1 MERRRPS
8 VSSLLSSLFSPRLPF
23 FCLLSA
29 FLFNGSS
36 SFRSSPLPTRT
47 AAQRPYFL
55 PMRMQ
60 RRASERRASADE
72 KEWTMVE
79 DWALLDAVPEFT
91 VRGGGSG
98 SSETVATF
106 WQQLTAA
113 TPALARKSAEEVEL
127 RAIELRARRKLES
140 NGTAAVA
147 AAAAAAGPSPQALE
161 QWRRLE
167 DGRFAGRLSLG
178 GSSVA
183 VAVELEGRLASGSE
197 AAQTGG
203 FVVALGGR
211 IYELG
216 EPSAAQLA
224 EEPAAAAVAVAG
236 GSSGLD
242 GSGGVASLGG
252 GKTSLGD
259 GMLRVP
265 WGGVMAS
272 SAAAMAGAAV
282 LAGMVGFGAGL
293 ASSLSIESEQSQ
305 QLQQQQQ
312 QSPPPQMS
320 TVTVYR
326 SSSVDPKTFSATSLP
341 MLPPATPQQQQQSL
355 DVPAKV
361 PLTIAEQR
369 KRQEI
374 AISGQELRIEKEE
387 MATARLDMRIK
398 VDKQRLTEQKERL
411 SELRRVEAE
420 KGGDAL
426 FELPR

>member
-1 MERRRPS
+1 
-8 VSSLLSSLFSPRLPF
+8 
-23 FCLLSA
+23 
-29 FLFNGSS
+29 
-36 SFRSSPLPTRT
+36 
-47 AAQRPYFL
+47 
-55 PMRMQ
+55 
-60 RRASERRASADE
+60 
-72 KEWTMVE
+72 MVE

-147 AAAAAAGPSPQALE
+147 AAAAAAMAAAGPSPQALE

-167 DGRFAGRLSLG
+167 DGRFAGRLSPG

-216 EPSAAQLA
+216 EPAALA
-224 EEPAAAAVAVAG
+224 EPAATVAVAG

-242 GSGGVASLGG
+242 GSGGGAAG
-252 GKTSLGD
+252 GKASLGD

-326 SSSVDPKTFSATSLP
+326 SSSVDPKTFSTTSLP
-341 MLPPATPQQQQQSL
+341 MLPPATPQQQQQQQSL